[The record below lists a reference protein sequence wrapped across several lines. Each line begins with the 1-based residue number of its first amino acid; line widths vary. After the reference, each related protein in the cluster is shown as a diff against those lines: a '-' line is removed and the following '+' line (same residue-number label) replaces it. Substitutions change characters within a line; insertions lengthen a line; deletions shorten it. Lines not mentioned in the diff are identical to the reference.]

1 MKKIFSKIHLWL
13 SVPFGLLIT
22 LICFSGAMLVF
33 ETEVMELCRRDLYYV
48 EKAGPAP
55 LPMSR
60 LAEKVAATLPDSVSV
75 TGITASSN
83 PERAWQVNLSKPRRA
98 SVYVDQYTGEVKG
111 RYERAPFFM
120 TMFRLHRWLLDSMK
134 PDGSIFWGKMIVG
147 TATLMLVFVLLSG
160 VVIWWPRTKKALKNR

>member
-75 TGITASSN
+75 TGIVQSGTCLAGESFQTSSC
-83 PERAWQVNLSKPRRA
+83 L
-98 SVYVDQYTGEVKG
+98 
-111 RYERAPFFM
+111 
-120 TMFRLHRWLLDSMK
+120 RLCGPVH
-134 PDGSIFWGKMIVG
+134 G
-147 TATLMLVFVLLSG
+147 
-160 VVIWWPRTKKALKNR
+160 